1 MLISDK
7 SCGKCFQYCGHKI
20 QFKCWSGATTPFLCL
35 NCWWCS
41 FLQDIFIRLGADQ
54 IYPSGMKAFVSA
66 HLLDGHFQCTHSI
79 YSSYKIFW
87 GYCGSPLRKPAHP
100 SDQTGAGM
108 QPEHL
113 VILVC
118 HTCYMWWPR
127 MVAWRL
133 ISKAEQNETAFPLSS
148 VHFLWSARCQN

>member
-1 MLISDK
+1 MLERSNIS
-7 SCGKCFQYCGHKI
+7 FPLLELLMVQLPAGH
-20 QFKCWSGATTPFLCL
+20 LY
-35 NCWWCS
+35 S
-41 FLQDIFIRLGADQ
+41 FRCRSDISFRYESFCERTSIGWTFSVD
-54 IYPSGMKAFVSA
+54 I
-66 HLLDGHFQCTHSI
+66 HSI

-100 SDQTGAGM
+100 SDQIGAGM

-148 VHFLWSARCQN
+148 VHFL